1 MAMLVAYEVQT
12 FEEGSW
18 QIASMFDDKELALI
32 EARRLEEGIRRRETR
47 VVEETH
53 DEESNRTKSKVVY
66 TSPKIRPEAGAS
78 VGDTKPQAVMRD
90 YPRTRRKPPAGKK
103 KQPGLIW
110 ICLKLFLIVVVGVMA
125 LIVLRQF

>member
-1 MAMLVAYEVQT
+1 MPKLTPAQ
-12 FEEGSW
+12 
-18 QIASMFDDKELALI
+18 I
-32 EARRLEEGIRRRETR
+32 EARRLEEGLRRRETR

-66 TSPKIRPEAGAS
+66 TSPKIRADASTSAGNA
-78 VGDTKPQAVMRD
+78 TPQPTMRT
-90 YPRTRRKPPAGKK
+90 YPRTRPKPPAGKK

-125 LIVLRQF
+125 LVLMRQF

>member
-12 FEEGSW
+12 FEGGSW

-32 EARRLEEGIRRRETR
+32 EARRLEEGLRRRETR

-53 DEESNRTKSKVVY
+53 DEESRQTKSKVVY
-66 TSPKIRPEAGAS
+66 TSPKIRSGAS
-78 VGDTKPQAVMRD
+78 QADAKTQPVTRE
-90 YPRTRRKPPAGKK
+90 YPRTRRHDPVGKK

-110 ICLKLFLIVVVGVMA
+110 ICLKLFLIVVVGTMA
-125 LIVLRQF
+125 VGLLRQL